1 MKIRLQR
8 RYYSQEQTV
17 SYILRSFL
25 GIGKSNVLSL
35 LGLLGITRSVK
46 ATSISLLQVA
56 KLDRYI
62 YKKCL
67 IGIRLKRLL
76 ANNFRFLY
84 QLQNYKGIRLRLA
97 LPINGQRTRTNAS
110 TAKKLNRGW
119 LKKFAF
125 KKKKKRMI
133 LKGGKF
139 QRTLKQKI

>member
-84 QLQNYKGIRLRLA
+84 QLQN
-97 LPINGQRTRTNAS
+97 
-110 TAKKLNRGW
+110 
-119 LKKFAF
+119 
-125 KKKKKRMI
+125 
-133 LKGGKF
+133 
-139 QRTLKQKI
+139 